1 MTLIRHY
8 ASPLGGVTVACDG
21 RALTGLWFDG
31 QKRFGATLPPDA
43 AEGSS
48 PLLDAAVLWLDRY
61 FSGADPGPT
70 PPLAPEG
77 TPFQKR
83 VWALLAD
90 IPRGGLRSYGEL
102 AAALGSSARAV
113 GGAVGRN
120 PISIMIP
127 CHRVVG
133 AAGLTGYAGGL
144 DRKAALLALEENRSN
159 E

>member
-43 AEGSS
+43 AEGPS